1 MNTNQNQRRRKPM
14 NFGMMVVN
22 TLIAISLAAFVVLA
36 FQAITHQSDPT
47 CVAKTL
53 RAVEGDTLWS
63 MVEGNC
69 PDHSRT
75 GETVSIV
82 IRMNHGSD
90 VRPGQIV
97 WFPASPWADCVEYT
111 EVPLNSGT
119 SACTYTK

>member
-97 WFPASPWADCVEYT
+97 WFPAPLDASCVEYSAP
-111 EVPLNSGT
+111 PLSGV
-119 SACTYTK
+119 SACSSK

>member
-1 MNTNQNQRRRKPM
+1 MNTNQNNKYSK
-14 NFGMMVVN
+14 
-22 TLIAISLAAFVVLA
+22 LSIWEIAISAFMLAICLFLGKVAFDGLVGESNPA
-36 FQAITHQSDPT
+36 
-47 CVAKTL
+47 CVAKSVL
-53 RAVEGDTLWS
+53 AVEGDTLWD

-97 WFPASPWADCVEYT
+97 WFPAPLDASCVEYSAP
-111 EVPLNSGT
+111 PLSGV
-119 SACTYTK
+119 SACSSK